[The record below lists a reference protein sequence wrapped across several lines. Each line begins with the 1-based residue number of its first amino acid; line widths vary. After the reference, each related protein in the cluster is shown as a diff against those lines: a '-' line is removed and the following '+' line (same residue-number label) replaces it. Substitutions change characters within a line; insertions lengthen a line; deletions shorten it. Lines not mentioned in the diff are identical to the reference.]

1 MLNLLPRVI
10 ALGTNIAQSANI
22 PSRKVR
28 EISLGIHKSI
38 RCTRK
43 EDGREIPTIPSRR
56 PNNSKSSSRASLPVK
71 KTQGLAQRQPPS
83 SCQQVEVHAQTKR
96 GSVSLS
102 DSPGEDIRLK
112 QRPSTAAHRSCPSP
126 RSNVNGLVYSGGGGE
141 NSTDGHSKSK
151 RRMMESAK
159 STTTAER
166 ELCLS
171 EGFGALTFCGRASR
185 EHPDHTP
192 GDHAVSEGVKKSL
205 RGKKSLDDEGKQV
218 WKSEGGKSSESTS
231 SKHGDQG
238 TSTKDL
244 LDDEGKQVWKSEG
257 GKSSESTS
265 SKHGDQGT
273 STKDLLMKRC
283 HPSGGKGLVD
293 LDSTPFAGFAV
304 ESCGGVGSDDKAS
317 GKIRSTSSAFTKES
331 STSWGLEWQRPV
343 DACGPDPQNK
353 TLQNRSRWDTG
364 AQSLN
369 GTVAGVTWDGV
380 HQVRTTTDV
389 LKDS

>member
-1 MLNLLPRVI
+1 M
-10 ALGTNIAQSANI
+10 
-22 PSRKVR
+22 
-28 EISLGIHKSI
+28 
-38 RCTRK
+38 
-43 EDGREIPTIPSRR
+43 
-56 PNNSKSSSRASLPVK
+56 
-71 KTQGLAQRQPPS
+71 
-83 SCQQVEVHAQTKR
+83 
-96 GSVSLS
+96 
-102 DSPGEDIRLK
+102 
-112 QRPSTAAHRSCPSP
+112 
-126 RSNVNGLVYSGGGGE
+126 YSGGGGE

-166 ELCLS
+166 ALCLS

-185 EHPDHTP
+185 EDPDHTP

-218 WKSEGGKSSESTS
+218 WN
-231 SKHGDQG
+231 
-238 TSTKDL
+238 
-244 LDDEGKQVWKSEG
+244 SEG

-293 LDSTPFAGFAV
+293 LGSTPFAGFSV